1 MKLSACI
8 CNVVNLETK
17 MSEIKLIQ
25 RKATGRGDR
34 ITVGE

>member
-1 MKLSACI
+1 MKLSVCI
-8 CNVVNLETK
+8 CNVFKLETK

-25 RKATGRGDR
+25 RKATGRGDI